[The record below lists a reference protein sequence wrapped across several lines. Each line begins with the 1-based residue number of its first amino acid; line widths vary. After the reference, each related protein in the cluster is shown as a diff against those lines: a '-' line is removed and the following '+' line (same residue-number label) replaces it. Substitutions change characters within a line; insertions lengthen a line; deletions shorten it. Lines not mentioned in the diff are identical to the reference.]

1 MSKSLATPLSSC
13 DLEKNPISV
22 EIICRAGTN
31 VVGKAWLCWLEMRRD
46 GDVSGDLDEEHVE
59 VVVEVVDEVVEQV
72 VVDVVVEVE
81 LDVDVDVLGIG
92 TGLSVD
98 DIKDRG
104 GDNLDR
110 TDLVIISPGG
120 RSNFPPNFLR
130 SRKLRNVGSDIFSN
144 GKSKSN

>member
-1 MSKSLATPLSSC
+1 MSKSFATPLSSC
-13 DLEKNPISV
+13 DFEKNPISE

-59 VVVEVVDEVVEQV
+59 VVVEVVEQV

-110 TDLVIISPGG
+110 TDLVIISPAG

-130 SRKLRNVGSDIFSN
+130 SRKLRNFGSDIFTN

>member
-1 MSKSLATPLSSC
+1 MSRSLATPLSPC

-72 VVDVVVEVE
+72 VVDVVVV
-81 LDVDVDVLGIG
+81 G
-92 TGLSVD
+92 T
-98 DIKDRG
+98 KK
-104 GDNLDR
+104 
-110 TDLVIISPGG
+110 
-120 RSNFPPNFLR
+120 F
-130 SRKLRNVGSDIFSN
+130 
-144 GKSKSN
+144 KS

>member
-1 MSKSLATPLSSC
+1 MYYFTENFSFSFLSSLSMSKSLATPLSSC

-59 VVVEVVDEVVEQV
+59 VVVEVVEQV
-72 VVDVVVEVE
+72 VVDVVVEV
-81 LDVDVDVLGIG
+81 DVDVDTLGIG

-98 DIKDRG
+98 DIKD
-104 GDNLDR
+104 
-110 TDLVIISPGG
+110 
-120 RSNFPPNFLR
+120 
-130 SRKLRNVGSDIFSN
+130 
-144 GKSKSN
+144 

>member
-13 DLEKNPISV
+13 DLEKNLISV